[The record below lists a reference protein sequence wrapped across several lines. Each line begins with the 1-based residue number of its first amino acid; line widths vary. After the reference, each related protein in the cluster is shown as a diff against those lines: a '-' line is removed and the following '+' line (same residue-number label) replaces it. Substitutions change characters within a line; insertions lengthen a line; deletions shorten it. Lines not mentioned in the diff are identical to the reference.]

1 MKLGI
6 VGSGMIVKIA
16 LEGLESVETVEKIAI
31 CDRKESL
38 ETINELAGKYNIPQ
52 TYTDYEELLKDENV
66 DTVYLGIINSLH
78 YEYSKK
84 ALEAGKNVICEKPF
98 TSNIRE
104 LKELISLAKSNNL
117 FLFEAIT
124 MIYSPNF
131 NYVKDN
137 LPQLGDIRLVQCNY
151 SQYSSRYDKYLEGV
165 VLPAFSPSM
174 SGGALY
180 DINIYNIHF
189 VAGLFGKPN
198 SVKYHANIGFNG
210 IDTSGILILSYDNFS
225 AVCCGA
231 KDSTS
236 TNHATVQGI
245 KGYLKINSSVN
256 ISKSVDFLLNKE
268 LTEFNGEKNKNHMIN
283 EFTAFSQMTADND
296 LDKCYK
302 YLRHSEIV
310 MEILCDARKDA
321 GIVFSA
327 D

>member
-283 EFTAFSQMTADND
+283 EFTAFSQMKADND